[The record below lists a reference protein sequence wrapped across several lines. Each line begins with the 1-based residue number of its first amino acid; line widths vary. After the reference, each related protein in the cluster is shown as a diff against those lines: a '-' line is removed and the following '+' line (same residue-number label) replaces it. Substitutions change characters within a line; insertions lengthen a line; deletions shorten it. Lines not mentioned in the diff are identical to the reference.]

1 MDERLRPAQRSGGSL
16 EFRRRDQQP
25 ARTLLHMSKFADE
38 IAGVPLFSACSK
50 RDLQRL
56 ARATDELQV
65 ASGTNLTVQGTIGR
79 EAFVV
84 VAGSAAVIKDGVT
97 VAEIGPGDHF
107 GELSLLDGG
116 LRTATV
122 TATSEMVVLVLS
134 KPAFNGVLDEIPT
147 LAHKLLVSLAHRLRE
162 SEQSLSH

>member
-1 MDERLRPAQRSGGSL
+1 
-16 EFRRRDQQP
+16 
-25 ARTLLHMSKFADE
+25 MSKFVDE
-38 IAGVPLFSACSK
+38 ISGIPLFSACSK

-56 ARATDELQV
+56 SRATDELQIV
-65 ASGTNLTVQGTIGR
+65 SGTELTVQGTIGR
-79 EAFVV
+79 EAFVIIS
-84 VAGSAAVIKDGVT
+84 GTAAVIKDGT
-97 VAEIGPGDHF
+97 QVAEVGPGDHF

-122 TATSEMVVLVLS
+122 TATSDMVVLVLS

>member
-1 MDERLRPAQRSGGSL
+1 MP
-16 EFRRRDQQP
+16 
-25 ARTLLHMSKFADE
+25 KFVDE
-38 IAGVPLFSACSK
+38 ISGIPLFSACSK

-56 ARATDELQV
+56 SRATDELEIG
-65 ASGTNLTVQGTIGR
+65 SGTELTVQGTIGR
-79 EAFVV
+79 EAFVIIS
-84 VAGSAAVIKDGVT
+84 GTAAVIKDGT
-97 VAEIGPGDHF
+97 QVAEVGPGDHF

-122 TATSEMVVLVLS
+122 TATSDMVVLVLS

>member
-1 MDERLRPAQRSGGSL
+1 
-16 EFRRRDQQP
+16 
-25 ARTLLHMSKFADE
+25 MSKFENE
-38 IAGVPLFSACSK
+38 IAGLPLFAACSK

-56 ARATDELQV
+56 AKATDELRIS
-65 ASGTNLTVQGTIGR
+65 AGTDLTTEGTLGR
-79 EAFVV
+79 EAFVIV
-84 VAGSAAVIKDGVT
+84 SGTAAVTKGGQQ
-97 VAEIGPGDHF
+97 VAVLGAGDHF

-116 LRTATV
+116 VRTATV
-122 TATSEMVVLVLS
+122 TALDDMVVLVLS